1 MDSAH
6 RNSLIELSFE
16 FFPPK
21 DQPGEDRLWQE
32 LTHLRSLSPSF
43 VSVTYGAGGSTR
55 ERTIRVTEEI
65 GARTGLETV
74 AHLTCVGS
82 TKAELADVLDSYK
95 RAGINQVLALRG
107 DPVGGPLAT
116 WEPTPGGFDHADQL
130 VKLVAEKGLGVG
142 VAAFP
147 DLHPASNGNAE
158 LDLETL
164 LRKEEFGATFAISQ
178 FFFEVSSWERLVNK
192 LENAGSKLKLI
203 PGVMPVT
210 NVKQLVK
217 FAQLSGTQIPD
228 KTRAR
233 FEAVAEDEKAVR
245 ALGVEVASELCA
257 QLLAFGCNSL
267 HFYTMNTAEAT
278 VKVCQNLDLGK

>member
-1 MDSAH
+1 VDNALQNPST
-6 RNSLIELSFE
+6 ELSFE

-21 DQPGEDRLWQE
+21 DQPGEERLWQE
-32 LTHLRSLSPSF
+32 LTHLRSLAPKF

-65 GARTGLETV
+65 GQRAGLDTV

-82 TKAELADVLDSYK
+82 SQAELSEVLDSYK
-95 RAGINQVLALRG
+95 RAGIKEVLALRG

-116 WEPTPGGFDHADQL
+116 WESTPGGFDHADQL
-130 VKLVAEKGLGVG
+130 VKGLGVG

-147 DLHPASNGNAE
+147 DLHPASNGNIE

-178 FFFEVSSWERLVNK
+178 FFFEISSWERLVNK
-192 LENAGSKLKLI
+192 LEKAGSKLKLI

-210 NVKQLVK
+210 NVRQLVK

-233 FEAVAEDEKAVR
+233 FEAVAEDEKVVR
-245 ALGVEVASELCA
+245 ELGVEVAAELCT
-257 QLLAFGCNSL
+257 QLLAFGCKSL